1 MKTTKKGFVQVP
13 ETTLNALKNMLF
25 ANEGGVDLSNI
36 INDLTLSEETADLMA
51 INIALVHKGIK
62 PQIDTCPRFEYNYSN
77 KYFVYQ
83 FKHFSLISG
92 TITAE
97 RTTFA
102 YEENNHNFCPLVS
115 ETINMGYESWINLNT
130 NEAEAQSKCIKTK

>member
-1 MKTTKKGFVQVP
+1 MKTTKKGFVQIP

-25 ANEGGVDLSNI
+25 TNDGGVDLSNI
-36 INDLTLSEETADLMA
+36 INDLTLNEETADLMA

-62 PQIDTCPRFEYNYSN
+62 PQIDTRSRFEYNYSN
-77 KYFVYQ
+77 KYFTYQ

-92 TITAE
+92 IITAE
-97 RTTFA
+97 KTMFA
-102 YEENNHNFCPLVS
+102 YEKANNGFCPLVS
-115 ETINMGYESWINLNT
+115 ETINMEYENWLNLNT